1 MMAMEI
7 DQRVVQPTLQA
18 GALFDAQ
25 PSLTRL
31 YTTLSPEDMNSDPVF
46 SYNASLPNVS
56 NVHTATW
63 TYHCGMLTSSANA
76 AATSSTLVT
85 EQGWRIQFPNGAGT
99 QTSYRP
105 PAPGLPGSLRI
116 EVLAEEGAPKVVV
129 DNSGV
134 IAGAL
139 GEGGCSMAAGG
150 RLEGGIGLMTMLL
163 TVCGLVVVAR
173 RRIKR

>member
-46 SYNASLPNVS
+46 SYNTSLPNVG

-85 EQGWRIQFPNGAGT
+85 EQGWRIEFPNGAGT
-99 QTSYRP
+99 GTSYRP

-116 EVLAEEGAPKVVV
+116 EVLAEEGPPRVVV

-139 GEGGCSMAAGG
+139 GEGGCS
-150 RLEGGIGLMTMLL
+150 
-163 TVCGLVVVAR
+163 
-173 RRIKR
+173 